1 MSLKN
6 NSLVSK
12 LKTLASDSILT
23 IAALVIMN
31 CVAQFVIYPLWS
43 KVFGDEQYG
52 NIIYVMSL
60 VNIFAVSMGV
70 SANYAR
76 MVESAKHTTCNGDYN
91 CMLCVCSLI
100 EGVLCFGIILFS
112 DLGMSALE
120 SGLAAVLAVLTMWR
134 FYADVE
140 YRLTL
145 NFKGYFLYYMVIS
158 IGYGIGGFLF
168 LKTKLWPLA
177 LIPGEVLGLTMVYVK
192 GGIFR
197 SHPLARSDDFKAN
210 VKYTCVLT
218 CSNIIDN
225 LIFNGDR
232 ILLQIALNGAS
243 VTLYYLASL
252 VGKTMSLISTPLNS
266 VIMGYLARYKGEFNR
281 KTFFLILAGT
291 LAAIVLATVAT
302 VVGSHILISLLYAD
316 SYLRVRDYFFIA
328 NLTQVIYF
336 TTNVVTTILLRFA
349 KVNFSLVVN
358 SLYGIAFVVLCVP
371 AAFLGGVDAFCVAL
385 LMVNILRYLA
395 AMGYCWFYFG
405 KKSTK
410 NIGEPQSDN

>member
-6 NSLVSK
+6 NPIFSK

-23 IAALVIMN
+23 ISALVIMN
-31 CVAQFVIYPLWS
+31 VVAQFVIYPLWS
-43 KVFGDEQYG
+43 RVFGEEQYG

-60 VNIFAVSMGV
+60 VNIFAVSMGI

-76 MVESAKHTTCNGDYN
+76 MVESAKRTTCNGDYN
-91 CMLCVCSLI
+91 CILSVCSI
-100 EGVLCFGIILFS
+100 IAGTLCFGIIFFS
-112 DLGMSALE
+112 DLNMSPVE
-120 SGLAAVLAVLTMWR
+120 ITLAAVLAVLTMWR

-140 YRLTL
+140 YRLSL

-158 IGYGIGGFLF
+158 FGYGVGAFLF
-168 LKTKLWPLA
+168 LQTKLWPLA
-177 LIPGEVLGLTMVYVK
+177 LIPGEVFGLLLVGVN
-192 GGIFR
+192 GG
-197 SHPLARSDDFKAN
+197 LFKSKPFTPSEVFITN
-210 VKYTCVLT
+210 LKYTSVLT
-218 CSNIIDN
+218 TSNIIDN

-232 ILLQIALNGAS
+232 LLLQLALNGAS

-291 LAAIVLATVAT
+291 ITAVILATAAT
-302 VVGSHILISLLYAD
+302 VLGSHILISILYAD
-316 SYLRVRDYFFIA
+316 SYAGVKAYFIIA

-349 KVNFSLVVN
+349 KVNFTLVVN

-371 AAFLGGVDAFCVAL
+371 AAFLAGVDGFCVAL
-385 LMVNILRYLA
+385 LAVNIIRY
-395 AMGYCWFYFG
+395 MVSIVYCWIYFG
-405 KKSTK
+405 KNK
-410 NIGEPQSDN
+410 